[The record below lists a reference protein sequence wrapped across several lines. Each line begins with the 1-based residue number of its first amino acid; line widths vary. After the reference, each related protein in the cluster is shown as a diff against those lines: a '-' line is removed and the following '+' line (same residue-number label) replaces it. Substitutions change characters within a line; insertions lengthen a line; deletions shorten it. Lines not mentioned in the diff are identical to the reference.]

1 MRPGTHPPVPSVTL
15 TGPTTASKG
24 DHRMSAPEPTPNHAP
39 AAPDPAPV
47 SVWATAQASPAA
59 QRGRRYTG
67 DSTAHPA
74 KMLPHIAAQAI
85 TRYSNPGDL
94 VMDPM
99 CGIGTTLV
107 EAVHAGRRA
116 LGVEYEHRW
125 AAIARDNLAL
135 ATNAGH
141 DTDAAVSTGDAR
153 KLAAVLPDQ
162 ARGAVDLILT
172 SPPYGD
178 SIHGHVK
185 VKAGKGIHKRN
196 HRYGNT
202 LDRGNLA
209 NVGVPRLLSGFTR
222 ILTAATDYL
231 KPGGYVVITARPWRQ
246 HAELVDLPTLLT
258 RCAATAGLAPV
269 DRAVALLGRLT
280 DNDIVAHSS
289 FFQRDFVLKNR
300 AAGLPLALIAHED
313 VLVFRAEVSDRNTLE
328 ASPLRRNSA
337 PAPIDAWATGQAGD
351 LAA

>member
-1 MRPGTHPPVPSVTL
+1 
-15 TGPTTASKG
+15 
-24 DHRMSAPEPTPNHAP
+24 MSAPETTPSHTPDAP
-39 AAPDPAPV
+39 ETPDASAVPEASDSAGSASV
-47 SVWATAQASPAA
+47 SVWATAQVGSAA
-59 QRGRRYTG
+59 QRGRRYTR
-67 DSTAHPA
+67 DSSAHPA
-74 KMLPHIAAQAI
+74 KMLPHIAAEAI

-107 EAVHAGRRA
+107 EAIHAGRRA
-116 LGVEYEHRW
+116 LGVEYEDRW

-135 ATNAGH
+135 AA
-141 DTDAAVSTGDAR
+141 DTDAVVYTGDAR
-153 KLAAVLPDQ
+153 KLSTVLPDEV
-162 ARGAVDLILT
+162 RGTVDLILT

-178 SIHGHVK
+178 SLHGHVR
-185 VKAGKGIHKRN
+185 VKAGKGVHKRN

-222 ILTAATDYL
+222 ILTAAADYL
-231 KPGGYVVITARPWRQ
+231 KPGGHVIVTARPWRQ
-246 HAELVDLPTLLT
+246 HSELVDLPTLLT

-289 FFQRDFVLKNR
+289 FFQRDFVLKSR
-300 AAGLPLALIAHED
+300 DAGLPLALIAHED
-313 VLVFRAEVSDRNTLE
+313 VLVFRAGLGARNTLE
-328 ASPLRRNSA
+328 VSHFQPRSTPGAARSPE
-337 PAPIDAWATGQAGD
+337 TGHAED

>member
-1 MRPGTHPPVPSVTL
+1 
-15 TGPTTASKG
+15 
-24 DHRMSAPEPTPNHAP
+24 MSAPDTMPSHTPDITPT
-39 AAPDPAPV
+39 PV

-59 QRGRRYTG
+59 QRGSRYTR
-67 DSTAHPA
+67 DSSAHPA
-74 KMLPHIAAQAI
+74 KMLPRIAAEAI

-116 LGVEYEHRW
+116 IGIEYENRW

-135 ATNAGH
+135 AADAGH
-141 DTDAAVSTGDAR
+141 DTEAVVYTGDAR
-153 KLAAVLPDQ
+153 KLAIVLPEEL
-162 ARGAVDLILT
+162 RGAVDLIVT

-178 SIHGHVK
+178 SIHGHVR
-185 VKAGKGIHKRN
+185 VRAGEGVRKRN

-222 ILTAATDYL
+222 ILTAAADYL
-231 KPGGYVVITARPWRQ
+231 TPGGHVVVTARPWRQ
-246 HAELVDLPTLLT
+246 HAELVDLPSLLT
-258 RCAATAGLAPV
+258 RCAATAGLVPV

-280 DNDIVAHSS
+280 NNDIVAHPS
-289 FFQRDFVLKNR
+289 FFQRDFVRKNR

-313 VLVFRAEVSDRNTLE
+313 VLVFRAEATHRTTPE
-328 ASPLRRNSA
+328 ASRFRPHSTLRAIPSQE
-337 PAPIDAWATGQAGD
+337 TGQAGD